1 MANVRPQLLF
11 YGLSRN
17 NIASYDQGLTREEV
31 LDWIQG
37 NSSWNRFEFSHP
49 YNPGFK
55 IRGAVERDL
64 SGAERRER
72 SGPLQLR
79 SAPPFF

>member
-49 YNPGFK
+49 YNLL
-55 IRGAVERDL
+55 RRDF
-64 SGAERRER
+64 SPSEE
-72 SGPLQLR
+72 
-79 SAPPFF
+79 PFSHFLIKKLNLFRHHGWF